1 VGIVIIN
8 ALKRD
13 ARSRPAS
20 RRIAKAFDVVRCS
33 SRTHCS
39 ICQTN
44 HDWFAKEGWVYEPSV
59 DRESGR
65 GSIM

>member
-44 HDWFAKEGWVYEPSV
+44 HDWFAKEG
-59 DRESGR
+59 
-65 GSIM
+65 